1 VSGIAA
7 PSSAWFFA
15 EGATGPFFDFFLL
28 LANPNPTDA
37 LVSVTYVTSD
47 GGSVTK
53 PYTVAANSRQTIS
66 VQQEDPLLDNAA
78 IAATVTSTNNVP
90 ILAERAIFWPE
101 FPWYEGHA
109 SAGVTATGT
118 RWALADGEAG
128 GALDTQTYILI
139 ANTGSA
145 AATVRVTLLLEAGG
159 TLPRDF
165 TIPPNSRFNVNTGE
179 LFPAAMNQRFGALV
193 ESIGATPMPIVV
205 ERSMYTNAGGVIW
218 AAGTNALATR
228 LQ

>member
-1 VSGIAA
+1 MSRVMA
-7 PSSAWFFA
+7 
-15 EGATGPFFDFFLL
+15 
-28 LANPNPTDA
+28 
-37 LVSVTYVTSD
+37 
-47 GGSVTK
+47 GSVTK

-90 ILAERAIFWPE
+90 ILAERAIFWPA

-128 GALDTQTYILI
+128 GPLETQTYILI

-145 AATVRVTLLLEAGG
+145 AATVRVTLLLEDGG
-159 TLPRDF
+159 TLPPQDF
-165 TIPPNSRFNVNTGE
+165 TIRGRTAASTSTRASCSRRRWISASARWWRALARRHSRSWSSARCTPT
-179 LFPAAMNQRFGALV
+179 PAA
-193 ESIGATPMPIVV
+193 
-205 ERSMYTNAGGVIW
+205 
-218 AAGTNALATR
+218 
-228 LQ
+228 